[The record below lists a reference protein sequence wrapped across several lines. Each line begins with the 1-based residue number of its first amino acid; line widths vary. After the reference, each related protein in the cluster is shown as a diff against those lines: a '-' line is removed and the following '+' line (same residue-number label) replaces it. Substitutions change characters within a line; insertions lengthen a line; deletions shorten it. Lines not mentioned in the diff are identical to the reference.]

1 MGEHQKNIRSESFP
15 KKDTMAEKIEK
26 VAVAQVTP
34 DELQINI
41 ASVEV
46 QDGYLGKL
54 ALYKVRYF
62 FRRENDFFPNRTRRT
77 RINTQVV
84 TNDKNHHK
92 DVVLM
97 KRYNQFADLDAKLT
111 GKYKDTHMFEKH
123 FPKLSAYAPKKMKLL
138 TDHFSK
144 EFLTERRYALTDWLN
159 SLSEFPGMSQDPIF
173 RTFLGVPAIR
183 A

>member
-1 MGEHQKNIRSESFP
+1 MNCKLISLLLKFKMDTWESLRF
-15 KKDTMAEKIEK
+15 TRYGTFFSTRKIPE
-26 VAVAQVTP
+26 P
-34 DELQINI
+34 N
-41 ASVEV
+41 AS
-46 QDGYLGKL
+46 Y
-54 ALYKVRYF
+54 A
-62 FRRENDFFPNRTRRT
+62 NH
-77 RINTQVV
+77 TQVV